1 MTPSPILLLA
11 SITMSLP
18 SLEEFAE
25 CLWGIEQELVRERQ
39 EKQNLEMRLENLMM
53 MTEGLVADLPGAA
66 LGDTRIA
73 SSRLAKPAKLS
84 EYNGDHVNGHT
95 FFNSCTLYLGLCV
108 NEFQDDQAQ
117 ILSTLSFMK
126 MGRAAFTLQVFGHAS
141 KTGVASRTGRI
152 LKRHSNIS
160 SFPYMNTPVPW
171 IDWSHANTIR
181 ASIW

>member
-1 MTPSPILLLA
+1 
-11 SITMSLP
+11 
-18 SLEEFAE
+18 
-25 CLWGIEQELVRERQ
+25 
-39 EKQNLEMRLENLMM
+39 MRLENLMM

-95 FFNSCTLYLGLCV
+95 FFNSCTLYLGLCM

-126 MGRAAFTLQVFGHAS
+126 MGKAAFALQVFGYAS
-141 KTGVASRTGRI
+141 KTGEVCF
-152 LKRHSNIS
+152 K
-160 SFPYMNTPVPW
+160 
-171 IDWSHANTIR
+171 DWKEFEEAFQYQFLFF
-181 ASIW
+181 